1 MLKRTEREDTEG
13 YFRWHWVLTEFLA
26 IYCEIT
32 DQRCFGVKKALKLLE
47 KKDAQGYDLYR
58 KALQEFNRESAGRW
72 ITYLKQL

>member
-32 DQRCFGVKKALKLLE
+32 DQRCFGVKKALKLLVNM
-47 KKDAQGYDLYR
+47 KVASKVYIVDLP
-58 KALQEFNRESAGRW
+58 A
-72 ITYLKQL
+72 